1 MGVCW
6 DQDLDQGLTIK
17 KNIYIV
23 NESFTI
29 QGYGKLYGPTVR
41 HFDEEAARKYITAAL
56 CNFVADKEGEKGV
69 GCPRCGARVYKN
81 EEVRTSGGRA
91 YHRGCAKCATCAR
104 QLDLTSIYEGAD
116 KDLYCKGCYGR
127 KFGTAG
133 FRGIISKYD

>member
-1 MGVCW
+1 M
-6 DQDLDQGLTIK
+6 DLDQGLT
-17 KNIYIV
+17 IV